1 MGIGEAYA
9 EGRGR
14 ISELVLD
21 LDGEDADRTVPTCP
35 KWTVGDVVSHLVGVC
50 ADILAG
56 NIAGVATD
64 PWTAEQVQAR
74 KGRLLP
80 ELVEEWS
87 DVGPQVEAL
96 AEYFPGQTGT
106 QWVTDLT
113 THEHDIRTAVGR
125 PGGRDSQGVELGLD
139 FLVTVGLHAAVSARG
154 LQPLVVQAGERS
166 WVVGTGETVTTGSEE
181 EFGRAANERLAATLM
196 STAPV
201 PAGGLLDEP
210 AIALVAPAFE
220 LFRALTGRRSAG
232 QILKLDWP
240 VDPAPYLPAFQFGP
254 FTLSGADVVE

>member
-1 MGIGEAYA
+1 MGVGEVYA

-14 ISELVLD
+14 ISDLVLE
-21 LDGEDADRTVPTCP
+21 LDGEDAARTVPTCP

-50 ADILAG
+50 ADVLAG
-56 NIAGVATD
+56 NIEGVATD
-64 PWTAEQVQAR
+64 PWTAAQVQAR
-74 KGRLLP
+74 MGRPLA

-96 AEYFPGQTGT
+96 AGHFPGQTGA

-125 PGGRDSQGVELGLD
+125 PGARDSQGVEVGLD

-166 WVVGTGETVTTGSEE
+166 WVVGTGETTATGGDEE
-181 EFGRAANERLAATLM
+181 MARDANERLLATLL

-201 PAGGLLDEP
+201 PAGGLADEP
-210 AIALVAPAFE
+210 AIALVAPPFE
-220 LFRALTGRRSAG
+220 LFRALTGRRSAA

-240 VDPAPYLPAFQFGP
+240 VDPAQYLPAFQFGP
-254 FTLSGADVVE
+254 FTLSEVDIVE